1 MQLEVTSQVWGH
13 PNSLYSDYLFTGGG
27 SPFVEE
33 KTFRR
38 GKSIRSS
45 PAGLGWA
52 SAWIMRPDKAE
63 RACNLFSRKA
73 RRLCENLDVD
83 PIGQRISLV
92 SFDMKSAGSQ
102 HTLDFLDLRAP
113 SMQSVHHQDLPRF
126 TNGGGQVLS
135 ASFSPD
141 GIFWACARD
150 DNTAHVWD
158 SRFMN
163 RDGNPM
169 RILSHG
175 PGLDPKDAYGVTA
188 MTWINHHGSSSR
200 PVLVTGGDDGRILEW
215 DIRTAR
221 PRVVATLETSVGYF
235 TIGDVYKNEM
245 PLVAWDDVY
254 KTELDN
260 FEADSNDEGEVWFGV
275 DSVEKMV
282 DWTKI
287 NVPGSTNPYILDIGA
302 GNGILSIALADAGY
316 NASRILGVD
325 YSADSVRLAK
335 AVAQHRGVPNLMFER
350 GDFLKEDLPLLDGM
364 NDVGAWD
371 LLLDKGMYD
380 AIALAEKDSEG
391 VSPLTLYP
399 GRVKRLLKPGAYFL
413 ITSCNFTEDELK
425 ERFAPENTDLQYQ

>member
-1 MQLEVTSQVWGH
+1 MYWRRGNGENPEVIDSHWEDLTGPMRELTPETEAAGRAPSQPPIRHYYSTVTAVKFDPLRPHIFVSASLDKTVLPWFYDDKTGRVEESLEGPISNYEFLPQIIDFKPLSSILAVGCSDGCTYIHSPHINEPSCLDLRSTMQLEVTSQVWGH

-245 PLVAWDDVY
+245 PLVALVTFSHLW
-254 KTELDN
+254 
-260 FEADSNDEGEVWFGV
+260 
-275 DSVEKMV
+275 SV
-282 DWTKI
+282 
-287 NVPGSTNPYILDIGA
+287 
-302 GNGILSIALADAGY
+302 
-316 NASRILGVD
+316 
-325 YSADSVRLAK
+325 
-335 AVAQHRGVPNLMFER
+335 
-350 GDFLKEDLPLLDGM
+350 
-364 NDVGAWD
+364 
-371 LLLDKGMYD
+371 
-380 AIALAEKDSEG
+380 
-391 VSPLTLYP
+391 
-399 GRVKRLLKPGAYFL
+399 
-413 ITSCNFTEDELK
+413 
-425 ERFAPENTDLQYQ
+425 